1 MLKSYFKN
9 LTTDKEVKLKYKH
22 LTQEERYHIAALKKA
37 NFNQKFIA
45 NELKVNE
52 STISRELKRN
62 SSSQKQ
68 SYSATNA
75 HKVSSTRRR
84 YASKKSNLK
93 MDTKLKNIIKKYIT
107 EDWSPEQIDKRLK
120 EVNIANISY
129 VSIYQFVEQDKQQGG
144 DLYTH
149 LRFHHTGHRRAKYG
163 GKHKG
168 RIKDRVSISQR
179 EQIVDD
185 KTRVGDWEIDTIIGI
200 GKKGAITTI
209 VERATSL
216 VRISI
221 PTTKKVIDIENETIR
236 IMTPLKDKIYTI
248 TSDNGLE
255 FANHKNISNT
265 LDYDH
270 YFCHPYSSWER
281 GLNEYTNGLIR
292 QYIPKGTSF
301 EEITPEFI
309 KMIEDKLNNRP
320 RKALNWKTPN
330 EVFYGLKMAA

>member
-1 MLKSYFKN
+1 MC
-9 LTTDKEVKLKYKH
+9 YKH

-45 NELKVNE
+45 NELNVSE
-52 STISRELKRN
+52 STISRELNRN
-62 SSSQKQ
+62 SSSQKK
-68 SYSATNA
+68 SYSAINA
-75 HKVSSTRRR
+75 HKVSVTRRM
-84 YASKKSNLK
+84 YASRKSNLK
-93 MDTKLKNIIKKYIT
+93 MDIKLKNIIKKYIID
-107 EDWSPEQIDKRLK
+107 DWSPEQISKRLQ

-129 VSIYQFVEQDKQQGG
+129 VRIYQFVEQDKQEDGN
-144 DLYTH
+144 LYTH

-163 GKHKG
+163 SKSKGKIKG
-168 RIKDRVSISQR
+168 RTSISQR
-179 EQIVDD
+179 DKIVDD
-185 KTRVGDWEIDTIIGI
+185 KSRIGDWEIDTIVGANQ
-200 GKKGAITTI
+200 KGAITTI

-221 PTTKKVIDIENETIR
+221 PTTKKAIEIENETIR
-236 IMTPLKDKIYTI
+236 ILKPLKDRIYTI

-255 FANHKNISNT
+255 FANHKNISKA
-265 LDYDH
+265 LDYKH

-301 EEITPEFI
+301 ENITPEYI

-330 EVFYGLKMAA
+330 EVFYGLEMAA

>member
-1 MLKSYFKN
+1 
-9 LTTDKEVKLKYKH
+9 LKYKH

-45 NELKVNE
+45 NELSVSE

-62 SSSQKQ
+62 SSSQKR
-68 SYSATNA
+68 SDSAINA
-75 HKVSSTRRR
+75 NKVSVTRRK
-84 YASKKSNLK
+84 YDSKKSNLK
-93 MDTKLKNIIKKYIT
+93 MDIKLKNIIRKYIVD
-107 EDWSPEQIDKRLK
+107 DWSPEQISKRLN
-120 EVNIANISY
+120 VVDITNISY
-129 VSIYQFVEQDKQQGG
+129 VSIYQFVEQDKQHGG

-149 LRFHHTGHRRAKYG
+149 LRFHHTGDRRAKYG
-163 GKHKG
+163 SKNKG
-168 RIKDRVSISQR
+168 RIKGRTSISKR
-179 EQIVDD
+179 DKIVDE
-185 KTRVGDWEIDTIIGI
+185 KSRVGDWEIDTIVGA
-200 GKKGAITTI
+200 GKKGAITTV
-209 VERATSL
+209 VERVTSL

-221 PTTKKVIDIENETIR
+221 PTTKKAIEVENETIR
-236 IMTPLKDKIYTI
+236 ILKPLKDKIFTI

-255 FANHKNISNT
+255 FANHQNISKA
-265 LDYDH
+265 LDYKH

-301 EEITPEFI
+301 ENITLEYI

-330 EVFYGLKMAA
+330 EVFYVLEMAAKRKYSYYI

>member
-1 MLKSYFKN
+1 M
-9 LTTDKEVKLKYKH
+9 KYKH
-22 LTQEERYHIAALKKA
+22 LTVEERYHIAALKKA
-37 NFNQKFIA
+37 KFNQKFIA
-45 NELKVNE
+45 NELNVSE

-62 SSSQKQ
+62 SSSQTK
-68 SYSATNA
+68 SYSAINA
-75 HKVSSTRRR
+75 NKVSLTRRT
-84 YASKKSNLK
+84 YASRKSNKK
-93 MDTKLKNIIKKYIT
+93 MHVKLQNIIKKYIT

-120 EVNIANISY
+120 EVDIANISY
-129 VSIYQFVEQDKQQGG
+129 VSIYQFVEQNKQQGG

-163 GKHKG
+163 SKNKG
-168 RIKDRVSISQR
+168 RIKDRTSISKR
-179 EQIVDD
+179 DQIVND
-185 KTRVGDWEIDTIIGI
+185 KSRVGDWEIDTIVGA
-200 GKKGAITTI
+200 GKKGAITTV
-209 VERATSL
+209 VERVTSL

-221 PTTKKVIDIENETIR
+221 PTTKKAIDIENETIR
-236 IMTPLKDKIYTI
+236 ILKPLRDKIYTI

-255 FANHKNISNT
+255 FSNHKNISEA
-265 LDYDH
+265 LEYDH

-301 EEITPEFI
+301 ENITLEYI

-330 EVFYGLKMAA
+330 EVFYGLKMVA